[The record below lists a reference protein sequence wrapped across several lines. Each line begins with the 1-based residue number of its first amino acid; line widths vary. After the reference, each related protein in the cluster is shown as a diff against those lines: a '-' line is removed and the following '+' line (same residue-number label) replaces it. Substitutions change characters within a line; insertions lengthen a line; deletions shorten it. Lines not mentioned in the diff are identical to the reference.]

1 MADDEP
7 KSAIELA
14 MERLQKQDQEQGLE
28 KRQVT
33 DDQKAAIAEV
43 RRKYEAKLAECEI
56 LHTSKLAGV
65 YDPVERQTLE
75 DAYHR
80 ERDRLIVRR
89 ESKIEEIR
97 SGSGV

>member
-28 KRQVT
+28 ERQVT
-33 DDQKAAIAEV
+33 DEQKAAIAEI
-43 RRKYEAKLAECEI
+43 RRTYEAKLAECEI
-56 LHTSKLAGV
+56 LHTSKLAGL
-65 YDPVERQTLE
+65 YDPEERRTVE
-75 DAYHR
+75 DGYHR
-80 ERDRLIVRR
+80 ERDRLSARR

-97 SGSGV
+97 SGKA